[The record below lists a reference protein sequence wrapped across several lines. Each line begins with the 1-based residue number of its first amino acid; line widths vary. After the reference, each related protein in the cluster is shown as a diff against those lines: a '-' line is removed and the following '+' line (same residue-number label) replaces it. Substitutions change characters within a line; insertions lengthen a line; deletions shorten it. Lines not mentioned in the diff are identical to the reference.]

1 MKQIE
6 VERVKRTIY
15 IRKDFLDLCD
25 SLGMDFSRF
34 VENFLFLYL
43 DGYSDIITKILK
55 GKLKKNAS
63 KRTIKGYICNSESKL
78 IDDVGN
84 PSITCRLLESKR
96 KKKYT

>member
-1 MKQIE
+1 MKWEIVKMKQIE

-25 SLGMDFSRF
+25 SLGMNFSRF

-55 GKLKKNAS
+55 KKLKKIRLKEKIK
-63 KRTIKGYICNSESKL
+63 KR
-78 IDDVGN
+78 
-84 PSITCRLLESKR
+84 
-96 KKKYT
+96 